1 MPQLIVALDSLDD
14 DANYIHIN
22 DVKENVI
29 YYCPCCKSVVK
40 PRAYKQGVDY
50 QMQPHFYHESGG
62 CNEETYVHYIC
73 KNWLFDKGVQFF
85 VNGIEY
91 EVDSIETENTLH
103 TSFGDYR
110 PDIIVVTTDGKTFY
124 FEIKS
129 TNRKTELYA
138 PKWDE
143 LGNDVVEVDVRD
155 FINQKVQSN
164 IPVFNLIYSDGECF
178 IKSYTK
184 KDYDEIIATRK
195 KEWKRQDKLNYKIQ
209 WERLDWFWE
218 TLVDYKRNKNNIEDV
233 LIAFENLDFSDKDF
247 VMTVVKKMKCQELFD
262 SFVSIINKAFW
273 DEIKK
278 LDISPYENVYLK
290 QESPRI
296 YYVGLQICH
305 IQNCRWINSEC
316 IRKKVNYYGKE
327 ILDVILTLLK
337 DDFCCSNPPCF
348 DEILKIYR
356 MKNLN
361 SQTDVSFYLGK
372 SSEIYC
378 SKNGKNYRLNEETK
392 YWNLSIGLF
401 DVKRPSYLHTENLQD
416 LLSREELKI
425 LRKEQHRQRMSQ
437 YDQINNY
444 NMLTNAIIKKINN
457 CKNSCWSARLKKA
470 YLSDDILLEVN
481 CKLPT
486 NKSKN
491 IVFYN
496 GVIIISLREIHNKQ
510 QLFNELKSNMN
521 RLFKEER
528 YCFCTSTGTYE
539 RARLMMEDSNGK

>member
-155 FINQKVQSN
+155 FINQKVQSD

-218 TLVDYKRNKNNIEDV
+218 TLVDYKRNKNN
-233 LIAFENLDFSDKDF
+233 
-247 VMTVVKKMKCQELFD
+247 
-262 SFVSIINKAFW
+262 
-273 DEIKK
+273 
-278 LDISPYENVYLK
+278 
-290 QESPRI
+290 
-296 YYVGLQICH
+296 
-305 IQNCRWINSEC
+305 C
-316 IRKKVNYYGKE
+316 I
-327 ILDVILTLLK
+327 
-337 DDFCCSNPPCF
+337 
-348 DEILKIYR
+348 
-356 MKNLN
+356 
-361 SQTDVSFYLGK
+361 
-372 SSEIYC
+372 
-378 SKNGKNYRLNEETK
+378 
-392 YWNLSIGLF
+392 
-401 DVKRPSYLHTENLQD
+401 
-416 LLSREELKI
+416 
-425 LRKEQHRQRMSQ
+425 
-437 YDQINNY
+437 
-444 NMLTNAIIKKINN
+444 
-457 CKNSCWSARLKKA
+457 
-470 YLSDDILLEVN
+470 
-481 CKLPT
+481 
-486 NKSKN
+486 
-491 IVFYN
+491 
-496 GVIIISLREIHNKQ
+496 
-510 QLFNELKSNMN
+510 
-521 RLFKEER
+521 
-528 YCFCTSTGTYE
+528 
-539 RARLMMEDSNGK
+539 